1 MRKMTKLVGQKEITP
16 YVLLRIESL
25 RNQGDTLSYSR
36 GFAYMR
42 PEDLDTI
49 DESIPCMNVN
59 IDNYLRVECVQSL
72 NTMDYPIA
80 LIFLALKKLK
90 SVIPNEAM
98 TMF

>member
-1 MRKMTKLVGQKEITP
+1 MTKLVGQKEITP
-16 YVLLRIESL
+16 YVLFRIESL

-72 NTMDYPIA
+72 NTMDYPNCPH
-80 LIFLALKKLK
+80 FLALKKLK
-90 SVIPNEAM
+90 SVLPNEAM